1 MDSFLNTIT
10 KIFYFPSSC
19 MQITAHG
26 RTVLVVGEELLSA
39 ALDPAEINRLIT
51 PYWRVSVVELTSTTQ
66 GDLVKRVRDG
76 NAQVGDVITAEFQS
90 AGRGRLD
97 RTFEAPKGTA
107 LLFSFYIEPQ
117 RNRDDWG
124 WIPLIAGYSVAKTLH
139 AFNATVKWPN
149 DILINNK
156 KVSGLIAEVVG
167 NGVVIG
173 IGINVGMSEDQLP
186 VETATS
192 LLIEGGV
199 DLTRDE
205 ILCEVL
211 EEFEDHFVQWDQGL
225 DEVQPLYMHLSA
237 TLGKEVRVEY
247 PGGATHLAIAESI
260 SDVGALI
267 LDDGTHVQSADV
279 IHLR

>member
-1 MDSFLNTIT
+1 
-10 KIFYFPSSC
+10 

-26 RTVLVVGEELLSA
+26 RTVLVVGRELLGA
-39 ALDPAEINRLIT
+39 ALDQAEINRLIT
-51 PYWRVSVVELTSTTQ
+51 PYWRVSVVDLTRSTQ
-66 GDLVKRVRDG
+66 GDLVQRVRDG
-76 NAQVGDVITAEFQS
+76 NAQVGDVIVAEFQS

-107 LLFSFYIEPQ
+107 LLFSFYIQPQ

-124 WIPLIAGYSVAKTLH
+124 WIPLIAGYGVAKTLH
-139 AFNATVKWPN
+139 V
-149 DILINNK
+149 LINNK

-173 IGINVGMSEDQLP
+173 IGINVGMDEHQLP

-192 LLIEGGV
+192 LLIEDGV

-211 EEFEDHFVQWDQGL
+211 EEFEEHFVLWDQGI
-225 DEVQPLYMHLSA
+225 DEVQPLYRHLSA

-247 PGGATHLAIAESI
+247 PGGATHLATAVSI
-260 SDVGALI
+260 SDTGALV

>member
-1 MDSFLNTIT
+1 
-10 KIFYFPSSC
+10 

-26 RTVLVVGEELLSA
+26 RTVLGVSKELLSA
-39 ALDPAEINRLIT
+39 ALDQAEIDRLVT

-66 GDLVKRVRDG
+66 GDLVQRVRDG
-76 NAQVGDVITAEFQS
+76 NAQVGDVIAAEFQS

-97 RTFEAPKGTA
+97 RTFEAAKGTA

-139 AFNATVKWPN
+139 AFHATVKWPN
-149 DILINNK
+149 DILINHK

-167 NGVVIG
+167 DGVVIG
-173 IGINVGMSEDQLP
+173 IGINVGMSENQLP
-186 VETATS
+186 VESATS
-192 LLIEGGV
+192 LLVEGGV

-211 EEFEDHFVQWDQGL
+211 EEFEDHFLQWDQGI
-225 DEVQPLYMHLSA
+225 DEVQALYVHLCA

-260 SDVGALI
+260 SDIGALI
-267 LDDGTHVQSADV
+267 LDDGVHVQSADV

>member
-1 MDSFLNTIT
+1 
-10 KIFYFPSSC
+10 
-19 MQITAHG
+19 
-26 RTVLVVGEELLSA
+26 VGKELLGA
-39 ALDPAEINRLIT
+39 ALDQAEIERLIT
-51 PYWRVSVVELTSTTQ
+51 PYWRVSVVELTSSTQ
-66 GDLVKRVRDG
+66 GDLVQRVRDG
-76 NAQVGDVITAEFQS
+76 NAHVGDVIAAEFQS

-139 AFNATVKWPN
+139 AFHATLKWPN
-149 DILINNK
+149 DILIQNK

-167 NGVVIG
+167 DGVVIG

-192 LLIEGGV
+192 LLVEGGV

-211 EEFEDHFVQWDQGL
+211 EEFEDHFLQWDQGI
-225 DEVQPLYMHLSA
+225 DEVQSLYVHLCG

-260 SDVGALI
+260 SDIGALI

>member
-1 MDSFLNTIT
+1 
-10 KIFYFPSSC
+10 
-19 MQITAHG
+19 
-26 RTVLVVGEELLSA
+26 VGKELLSA
-39 ALDPAEINRLIT
+39 ALDPAEIKRLIT

-66 GDLVKRVRDG
+66 GDLVQRVRDG
-76 NAQVGDVITAEFQS
+76 KAQVGDVITAEFQS

-97 RTFEAPKGTA
+97 RTFEAAKGTA
-107 LLFSFYIEPQ
+107 LLFSFYIEPK

-124 WIPLIAGYSVAKTLH
+124 WLPLIAGYSVAKTLH
-139 AFNATVKWPN
+139 AFHATVKWPN
-149 DILINNK
+149 DILINNR

-211 EEFEDHFVQWDQGL
+211 EEFEEHFVQWDQGI
-225 DEVQPLYMHLSA
+225 DEVQSLYSHLCA

-247 PGGATHLAIAESI
+247 PGGATHLAVAESI
-260 SDVGALI
+260 SDIGALI

>member
-1 MDSFLNTIT
+1 
-10 KIFYFPSSC
+10 
-19 MQITAHG
+19 
-26 RTVLVVGEELLSA
+26 VGKELLGA
-39 ALDPAEINRLIT
+39 ALDQAEIDRLIT
-51 PYWRVSVVELTSTTQ
+51 PYWRVSVLELTSSTQ
-66 GDLVKRVRDG
+66 GDLVQRVRDG
-76 NAQVGDVITAEFQS
+76 SAQVGDVIAAEFQS

-139 AFNATVKWPN
+139 AFHATVKWPN
-149 DILINNK
+149 DILINDK

-167 NGVVIG
+167 TGVVIG
-173 IGINVGMSEDQLP
+173 IGINVGMDENQLP

-199 DLTRDE
+199 DITRDE

-211 EEFEDHFVQWDQGL
+211 EEFEEHFVQWDQGI
-225 DEVQPLYMHLSA
+225 DEVQPLYRHLSA

-247 PGGATHLAIAESI
+247 PGGGTHLATAESI
-260 SDVGALI
+260 SDTGALV

>member
-1 MDSFLNTIT
+1 MV
-10 KIFYFPSSC
+10 Y
-19 MQITAHG
+19 
-26 RTVLVVGEELLSA
+26 LVFHVGGH
-39 ALDPAEINRLIT
+39 RLILLLRCFVFKSFFFPFFFSIKPEVPET
-51 PYWRVSVVELTSTTQ
+51 RKAKNLCVKAVWVLCCCVV
-66 GDLVKRVRDG
+66 
-76 NAQVGDVITAEFQS
+76 
-90 AGRGRLD
+90 
-97 RTFEAPKGTA
+97 

-139 AFNATVKWPN
+139 AFHATVKWPN
-149 DILINNK
+149 DIVINNK

-167 NGVVIG
+167 KGVVIG
-173 IGINVGMSEDQLP
+173 IGINVGMDENQLP

-211 EEFEDHFVQWDQGL
+211 EEFEEHFVQWDQGI
-225 DEVQPLYMHLSA
+225 DEVQPLYRHLSA

-247 PGGATHLAIAESI
+247 PGGATHLATAVSI
-260 SDVGALI
+260 SDTGALV

>member
-1 MDSFLNTIT
+1 MG
-10 KIFYFPSSC
+10 K
-19 MQITAHG
+19 
-26 RTVLVVGEELLSA
+26 ELLSA
-39 ALDPAEINRLIT
+39 ALDQAEINRLIT

-66 GDLVKRVRDG
+66 GDLVQRVRDG
-76 NAQVGDVITAEFQS
+76 NAQVGDVITAEYQS

-97 RTFEAPKGTA
+97 RTFEAPKGSA
-107 LLFSFYIEPQ
+107 LLFSFYIEPK

-139 AFNATVKWPN
+139 AFDATVKWPN

-167 NGVVIG
+167 DGVVIG
-173 IGINVGMSEDQLP
+173 IGVNVGMSEDQLP

-211 EEFEDHFVQWDQGL
+211 EEFEEHFVQWDQGI
-225 DEVQPLYMHLSA
+225 DEVQPLYKHLSA

-247 PGGATHLAIAESI
+247 PGGATHLAVAESI
-260 SDVGALI
+260 SDIGALI